1 MFRQPIKNEHVF
13 IIVYA
18 IFGSYFSGVMV
29 RLMLT
34 LTPIVCVCAAIA
46 LSSLLQKITK
56 LGKSTQLVDLTVIG
70 YLLVFGLMC
79 HFVQHST
86 WVTSNAYSSP
96 SVVLSSSNQ
105 KGEQVIIDDFRESY
119 YWLRQNTD
127 EDDKIAAWW
136 DYGYQIAG
144 FSNRTVLVDNNT
156 WNNSHIA
163 TVGRAMA
170 SSESDAYPIL
180 KKHDVSYLLVMFGGM
195 IGYSGDDIN
204 KFLWMI
210 RIGEGVYP
218 EHVHERDFFT
228 KRGEYRVDD
237 DATKTMKKSI
247 MFKMS
252 YYRYGEMMGGRA
264 MDYVRRSA
272 IVSKPIRLSVLEEAF
287 TSENWIVRIYK
298 VKQPDFLGRTLQEA
312 KAFEAGRRRTSLK
325 SK

>member
-1 MFRQPIKNEHVF
+1 MFRNPIRDEHIF

-46 LSSLLQKITK
+46 ISSLLQKITK
-56 LGKSTQLVDLTVIG
+56 LGKQYADVSIVG
-70 YLLVFGLMC
+70 YLVIFGLMC

-96 SVVLSSSNQ
+96 SVVLSSYNN
-105 KGEQVIIDDFRESY
+105 KGEQVIIDDFREAY

-127 EDDKIAAWW
+127 EQDKIASWW

-180 KKHDVSYLLVMFGGM
+180 HKHDVEYLLVIFGGM

-228 KRGEYRVDD
+228 KRGEYKIDD

-252 YYRYGEMMGGRA
+252 YYRYMDVMGGKA
-264 MDYVRRSA
+264 MDYVRRTPT
-272 IVSKPIRLSVLEEAF
+272 VSKPIRLSVLEEAF
-287 TSENWIVRIYK
+287 TSENWIVRIFK
-298 VKQPDFLGRTLQEA
+298 VKKPDMFGRKLQEA
-312 KAFEAGRRRTSLK
+312 KAFEAGRRRTSLNK
-325 SK
+325 